1 MLSVEQKVGIMKR
14 RLSVS
19 AKALVGIIVFTLFF
33 GFLTCLSGFFI
44 FDRAIEKLY
53 NDRGYVVANIILN
66 DIDCEKIAQYSKT
79 WQEDEYYYEMEEYLR
94 KIQEYSNAAYIYIA
108 VPYEDRTMKYIYD
121 SGSNM
126 GFVDPIAASFD
137 EIWKAYTD
145 GERPESYLTRHSK
158 LYGFLTSSCLPIKD
172 SEGNVVALLFVDTDM
187 NDIYG
192 IINEYLVIMATIT
205 IVLLIIFCVMNWYTL
220 RKSLIA
226 PIMLIRNSVSRFAE
240 NNGQPD
246 DSLKHITTGD
256 EIEDLARDVGNMERD
271 IVTYIDNIR
280 SITAEKER
288 IGAELNVATRIQAD
302 MLPRIFPAFPDRKE
316 FEIFATMTPAR
327 EVGGDFYDFFLV
339 DDDHIAMVMADV
351 SGKGVPAALFMVIAK
366 TLIKNRTLM
375 GGRLSTSEILND
387 VNNQLCEGNDSELF
401 VTVWFAILQLSTGK
415 GVVTNAGH
423 EHPFIKKAGGQYEPV
438 IYKHSPALAIMPDM
452 QFEEHEFELN
462 PGDCIFVYT
471 DGIPEATD
479 AENRLFGTDRLTEAL
494 NHKSETNIQKL
505 PGDVQKDI
513 DEFVGD
519 SPQFDDITM
528 LVFKYNGNK

>member
-1 MLSVEQKVGIMKR
+1 MSRKRGIMKR
-14 RLSVS
+14 RLNVS
-19 AKALVGIIVFTLFF
+19 AKALIGIIVFTLFF
-33 GFLTCLSGFFI
+33 GFLTCLGGYFM

-66 DIDCEKIAQYSKT
+66 DIDCDKIAQYSKT
-79 WQEDEYYYEMEEYLR
+79 WQEDDYYYEMQEYLL
-94 KIQEYSNAAYIYIA
+94 KIQEFSNAAYIYIA
-108 VPYEDRTMKYIYD
+108 VPYEDKTMKYIYD

-145 GERPESYLTRHSK
+145 GERPASYLTRHSK

-172 SEGNVVALLFVDTDM
+172 SAGNVVALLFVDTDM
-187 NDIYG
+187 NEIYG
-192 IINEYLVIMATIT
+192 VLNEYILIMAIIT
-205 IVLLIIFCVMNWYTL
+205 IVLLVIFCVMNWYTL

-226 PIMLIRNSVSRFAE
+226 PLMLIRNSVSKFAE
-240 NNGQPD
+240 NNGRLD
-246 DSLKHITTGD
+246 DTLEHIKTGD

-271 IVTYIDNIR
+271 IVTYIDNIQA
-280 SITAEKER
+280 ITAEKER
-288 IGAELNVATRIQAD
+288 ISAELNVATRIQAD
-302 MLPRIFPAFPDRKE
+302 MLPRIFPAFPDRKD
-316 FEIFATMTPAR
+316 FEIYATMTPAR

-339 DDDHIAMVMADV
+339 DEDHIAMVMADV

-375 GGRLSTSEILND
+375 GGKLSTSEILYD

-415 GVVTNAGH
+415 GVATNAGH
-423 EHPFIKKAGGQYEPV
+423 EHPFIKRADGKYEAV
-438 IYKHSPALAIMPDM
+438 VYKHSPAVAVMPDM
-452 QFEEHEFELN
+452 KFEEHEIELG
-462 PGDCIFVYT
+462 PDDSLFVYT

-479 AENRLFGTDRLTEAL
+479 AENRCYGTDRLMEAL
-494 NHKSETNIQKL
+494 NKKPDIQSQELLSE
-505 PGDVQKDI
+505 VQKDI

-519 SPQFDDITM
+519 APQFDDITM
-528 LVFKYNGNK
+528 LVFKYLRKN